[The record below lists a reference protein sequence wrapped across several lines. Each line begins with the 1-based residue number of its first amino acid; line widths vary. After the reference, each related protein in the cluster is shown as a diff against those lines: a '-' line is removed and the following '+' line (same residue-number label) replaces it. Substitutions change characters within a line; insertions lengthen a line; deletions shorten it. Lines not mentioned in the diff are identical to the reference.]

1 MTNTEKFFVECVKK
15 GIKNEKIDF
24 VPDELDYKR
33 LFELCTAHS
42 MSVVVYKSLEKVKE
56 QLFSRFLLAIEKAVQ
71 HEVRLDVQSEY
82 DINTVLTAFEKNRIK
97 HMPLKGYHLKKI
109 YPSSDMR
116 FATDCDILID
126 VNQIKEVR
134 KLVKELG
141 LETKRHDEHH
151 DIVFYP
157 NTRTFFE
164 LHKSIFV
171 GPLEKY
177 FGVGNKG
184 FEKAKVKDG
193 YNYFYQMDKEIFY
206 ISILGHS
213 AYHFAESAG
222 VGIRHLTDIYLYR
235 KAFELNENYLNFE
248 LEKCGLLQFKNEFEK
263 VAFYLFEDEKAD
275 EFTIKL
281 AKHIIESDILSNS
294 DKKSASDVASNTNG
308 GNENAYK
315 KTFWRK
321 IFLPTEQMKFAFPI
335 LKKAIWLLPFCHV
348 YRWIKVIFTRPKSI
362 SKLKKMNQVSE
373 GELNYMKEIR
383 DGLNINHL

>member
-1 MTNTEKFFVECVKK
+1 MTNTERFFVECVKC
-15 GIKNEKIDF
+15 GIRNQKIDF
-24 VPDELDYKR
+24 IPEGLDYKT
-33 LFELCTAHS
+33 LFKLCTAHS

-56 QLFSRFLLAIEKAVQ
+56 KLFPRFLLAIEKAVE

-82 DINTVLTAFEKNRIK
+82 DINTVLTAFEKNGIK

-109 YPSSDMR
+109 YPSTDMR

-126 VNQIKEVR
+126 VNQIKQIR

-157 NTRTFFE
+157 KTKTFFE
-164 LHKSIFV
+164 LHKTIFV

-177 FGVGNKG
+177 FGVKDKG
-184 FEKAKVKDG
+184 FEMAKVKDG

-206 ISILGHS
+206 VSILGHS
-213 AYHFAESAG
+213 AYHFAEGAG

-235 KAFELNENYLNFE
+235 KAYDLDEKYLNAE
-248 LEKCGLLQFKNEFEK
+248 LEKCHLLQFKNQFEK
-263 VAFYLFEDEKAD
+263 VANYLFEGTNAD
-275 EFTIKL
+275 EFTVKL
-281 AKHIIESDILSNS
+281 AKHIIESDVLSNA
-294 DKKSASDVASNTNG
+294 DKKSASDVASNAND
-308 GNENAYK
+308 NEKNAHK

-362 SKLKKMNQVSE
+362 NKLKQMNNVSQS
-373 GELNYMKEIR
+373 ELAYMKEIR
-383 DGLNINHL
+383 DGLDINHL